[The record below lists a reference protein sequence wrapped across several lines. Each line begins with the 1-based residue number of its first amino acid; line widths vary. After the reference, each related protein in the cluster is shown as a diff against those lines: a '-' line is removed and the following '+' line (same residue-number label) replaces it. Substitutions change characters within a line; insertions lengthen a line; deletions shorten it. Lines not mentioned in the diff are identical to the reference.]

1 MDWSVQQWKLPYEFL
16 GIRSIFREKSYCLNL
31 ATVAVDI
38 NAKNLKEDGILLSQ
52 FTQNAAEARFLR
64 NITGCDYLLG
74 YWFKIMFPE
83 IWLYFYMTVFP

>member
-1 MDWSVQQWKLPYEFL
+1 MDWSVQQWKLPYQFL
-16 GIRSIFREKSYCLNL
+16 RIRSIFREKSYYLNL

-52 FTQNAAEARFLR
+52 FAQNAVEACFLR
-64 NITGCDYLLG
+64 NITGCHYLLG